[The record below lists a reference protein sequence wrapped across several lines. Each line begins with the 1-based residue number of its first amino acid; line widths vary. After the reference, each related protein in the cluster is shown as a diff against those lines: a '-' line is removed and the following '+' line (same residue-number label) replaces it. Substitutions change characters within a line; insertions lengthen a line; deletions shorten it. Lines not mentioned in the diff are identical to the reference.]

1 MSKLLKQTEKSENR
15 PISGEQTN
23 LGHHM
28 QKKKKME
35 YMNLNAHHN
44 FCYHEV
50 HLFVELFYIHLAF
63 FSILLYIIDLINI
76 LSYNRK

>member
-15 PISGEQTN
+15 PTSGEQTN

-28 QKKKKME
+28 QKKME
-35 YMNLNAHHN
+35 YMNLHAHHN

-50 HLFVELFYIHLAF
+50 QLFVELLNIGI
-63 FSILLYIIDLINI
+63 FSSLLYIIDLINI